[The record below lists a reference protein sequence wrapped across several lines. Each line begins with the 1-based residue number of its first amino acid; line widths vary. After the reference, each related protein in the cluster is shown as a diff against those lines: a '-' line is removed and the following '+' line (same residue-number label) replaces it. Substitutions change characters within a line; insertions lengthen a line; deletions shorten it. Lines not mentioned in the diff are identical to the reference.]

1 MRTITFLSPV
11 AGAGRT
17 TALLALASGFLDQG
31 RHVLVI
37 DASTGNYSGQSLAV
51 LIHGLETDDQE
62 FPDVG
67 FDAPSS
73 PAALT
78 DELSRHKRM
87 SIFDIAL
94 IDIGVDLGAIQ
105 MAAVEQSDLLI
116 APFTDRQR
124 AAQSSRALDEIQF
137 GKSIPTLG
145 LVTGLDDQPDEHD
158 VSRNCF
164 SAAPL
169 LKSELPRASLFE
181 MQRNGGHLPAILS
194 KLQAQTRQ
202 TEKSPA
208 RYESSYNRRTSAA
221 NAWRAVQALTW
232 EVSWALTG
240 VSLHSSPFFKA
251 EAHKSK
257 GERAT
262 RCMPG

>member
-1 MRTITFLSPV
+1 MRTITFFSPV

-31 RHVLVI
+31 RSVLAI
-37 DASTGNYSGQSLAV
+37 DAATGNHSGHSLAV
-51 LIHGLETDDQE
+51 LTQGLETDDQE

-73 PAALT
+73 VVALT
-78 DELSRHKRM
+78 DQLSRQKRM

-94 IDIGVDLGAIQ
+94 IDVGADLGAIQ

-116 APFTDRQR
+116 APFTDRQG
-124 AAQSSRALDEIQF
+124 AAQSSRALDELQF
-137 GKSIPTLG
+137 DGCITTLG
-145 LVTGLDDQPDEHD
+145 LVTGLDGQPDERD

-181 MQRNGGHLPAILS
+181 MQRDGGHLPAILS
-194 KLQAQTRQ
+194 KLRAQTRQ
-202 TEKSPA
+202 TEKSSA
-208 RYESSYNRRTSAA
+208 RYKLSYNRRTSAA

-240 VSLHSSPFFKA
+240 VSLRSSHGFET
-251 EAHKSK
+251 EAHKSTSE
-257 GERAT
+257 GAT
-262 RCMPG
+262 RCLPG